1 MNRELRRPIIAGNW
15 KMYKSVA
22 EARTLALGVRNACGG
37 HADRTEIVLCPS
49 FTSLAAVGDIIRGS
63 KIKLGAQN
71 CFWAD
76 QGAYTGEI
84 SPRMLKEVGCEY
96 VIVGHSER
104 RTYFGESDEGV
115 SKKAKALI
123 AEGLT
128 PIVCVG
134 ERLEER
140 EAGATKDVV
149 RGQVLG
155 SLRDLDGEEM
165 LKVVL
170 AYEPVWAIGTGKTAT
185 PGEAQEVHA
194 FVRGIL
200 IDVHG
205 LEIALRVRI
214 QYGGSVKTD
223 NIGALMAQPDID
235 GALVG
240 GASLEV
246 ASFAGILGYKIG
258 DER

>member
-1 MNRELRRPIIAGNW
+1 MNRDLRKPIIAGNW
-15 KMYKSVA
+15 KMYKTAA
-22 EARTLALGVRNACGG
+22 EARMLALAVKNSCAGRPDGTDV
-37 HADRTEIVLCPS
+37 VLCPP
-49 FTSLAAVGDIIRGS
+49 FTSLAAVGEVVRGS

-84 SPRMLKEVGCEY
+84 SARMLKDLGCDY
-96 VIVGHSER
+96 AIVGHSER
-104 RTYFGESDEGV
+104 RTYFGENDEGV
-115 SKKAKALI
+115 AKKAKALI
-123 AEGLT
+123 TDGLS

-134 ERLEER
+134 ERLDQR
-140 EAGATKDVV
+140 EADATKDVV

-155 SLRDLDGEEM
+155 SLRGLDGEEM
-165 LKVVL
+165 LKVVV

-194 FVRGIL
+194 FIRSIL
-200 IDVHG
+200 MDVYG

-214 QYGGSVKTD
+214 QYGGSVKAD

-246 ASFAGILGYKIG
+246 ASFTGILSFRTG
-258 DER
+258 D